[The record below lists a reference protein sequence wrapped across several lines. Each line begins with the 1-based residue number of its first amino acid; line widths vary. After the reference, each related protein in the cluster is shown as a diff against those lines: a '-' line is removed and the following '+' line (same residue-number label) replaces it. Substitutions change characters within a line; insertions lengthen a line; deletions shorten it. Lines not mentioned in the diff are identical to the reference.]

1 MKTFEERY
9 TAWIDGELEGN
20 ALTAFQQELTRRAAE
35 GEAEADRTDASRLRA
50 LLQDH
55 LQAPA
60 LTNPDFF
67 NHQLRERIE
76 AESAASSRGR
86 DVARRAE
93 PGLFAWGFARLA
105 GLGAA
110 CLFASAALYYGMMPR
125 SGPTPNPGV
134 VDNRPAADNGAIVAV
149 NSSPTPAEQP
159 SATTNAP
166 ATGVMQMVQ
175 ASPTPSIDLSADI
188 KPSADLKAFVPDQP
202 SNPTTITPLHY
213 TKPNVNVLWLNG
225 LDYLPGVPE
234 AAASPAGSASP
245 ATTSAPS
252 PAPGAAASASP

>member
-20 ALTAFQQELTRRAAE
+20 ALSAFEQELTRRAAE
-35 GEAEADRTDASRLRA
+35 GEAEADKADASRLRT

-67 NHQLRERIE
+67 SHQLRERIE
-76 AESAASSRGR
+76 ADLAASSRGR
-86 DVARRAE
+86 EPVRRSE

-110 CLFASAALYYGMMPR
+110 CLFAAAALYYGMMPPR
-125 SGPTPNPGV
+125 SATVSDP
-134 VDNRPAADNGAIVAV
+134 VAV
-149 NSSPTPAEQP
+149 NPAPTAAGTQVAANDSPAPVAPSAPENRDAPGEIQVVQLSPTPP
-159 SATTNAP
+159 P
-166 ATGVMQMVQ
+166 
-175 ASPTPSIDLSADI
+175 IDLSADI
-188 KPSADLKAFVPDQP
+188 KASPDIKTFVPDQP
-202 SNPTTITPLHY
+202 ANPTTITPLHY

-225 LDYLPGVPE
+225 LDYMPDVPDV
-234 AAASPAGSASP
+234 SASP
-245 ATTSAPS
+245 VAAT
-252 PAPGAAASASP
+252 PAPPAAAASASP

>member
-9 TAWIDGELEGN
+9 TAWIDGELAGN
-20 ALTAFQQELTRRAAE
+20 ALTAFEQELTRRAAA
-35 GEAEADRTDASRLRA
+35 GEAEADRADAARLRT

-67 NHQLRERIE
+67 NHQIRGRID
-76 AESAASSRGR
+76 ADLAASPRGR
-86 DVARRAE
+86 DTTRSTA

-110 CLFASAALYYGMMPR
+110 CLFAAAALYYGMMPPR
-125 SGPTPNPGV
+125 TG
-134 VDNRPAADNGAIVAV
+134 PAANPAYASNHSAAGNGATVAE
-149 NSSPTPAEQP
+149 NSSPAPAEPP
-159 SATTNAP
+159 SAANDP
-166 ATGVMQMVQ
+166 ANGAMQMVQ
-175 ASPTPSIDLSADI
+175 ASPTPSIDLSPDI
-188 KPSADLKAFVPDQP
+188 KPAPDLKTFVPDQP

-225 LDYLPGVPE
+225 LDYLPSVPE
-234 AAASPAGSASP
+234 ASASP
-245 ATTSAPS
+245 AASTSPAAATA
-252 PAPGAAASASP
+252 PAPGVAASASP